1 MTRRR
6 STRRPFGSDPL
17 RIAAYIAAFAAT
29 RRRGMTYSDADGDLG
44 AIEGSRVAVVG
55 YGNQGRSWALNLR
68 DSGLD
73 PLLCVRHDASREQ
86 AENDGFAAAE
96 LTDAN
101 AADVICV
108 LVPDDVIPS
117 LPLNPR
123 AAACTIVAS

>member
-1 MTRRR
+1 M
-6 STRRPFGSDPL
+6 SEIL
-17 RIAAYIAAFAAT
+17 YE
-29 RRRGMTYSDADGDLG
+29 SDADVSALDGQ
-44 AIEGSRVAVVG
+44 RVAVVG

-73 PLLCVRHDASREQ
+73 PLVCVRKDASREQ